1 MRSKVWWWTPPL
13 HGLDIE
19 REARSIYFWP
29 IHASQ
34 HAVLTISRELWV
46 GMKKV
51 WLKALL
57 LHSTPF
63 GLLKYYSN
71 LQLLLTRLKNFD
83 VDLNPSSDSSIF
95 KSCIYCIYFME
106 KWELWEK
113 HHEYYF
119 SGSISILWLKM
130 KKPQGMESEWR
141 VWKCLLHCQAHSSC
155 SWMSKAA
162 QCKHAMWARFN

>member
-13 HGLDIE
+13 HGLNIK

-29 IHASQ
+29 IHAKQ

-46 GMKKV
+46 GIKKV

-57 LHSTPF
+57 AYSTPF
-63 GLLKYYSN
+63 GLLKYFSN
-71 LQLLLTRLKNFD
+71 LQLLLTSLKSFD

-95 KSCIYCIYFME
+95 NYCIYCME
-106 KWELWEK
+106 KWELGEK
-113 HHEYYF
+113 HHEYFF

-141 VWKCLLHCQAHSSC
+141 VWKCLLHCQLT
-155 SWMSKAA
+155 AA
-162 QCKHAMWARFN
+162 VSGGEQSKHAMWARFN

>member
-13 HGLDIE
+13 HGLNIE

-63 GLLKYYSN
+63 GLLKYFSN
-71 LQLLLTRLKNFD
+71 LQLLLTRFKNFD
-83 VDLNPSSDSSIF
+83 VDLNPSSDSF
-95 KSCIYCIYFME
+95 QFLHLLHGEMGA
-106 KWELWEK
+106 
-113 HHEYYF
+113 
-119 SGSISILWLKM
+119 SGKTSWILFFRFHFNFVAQNEETTGHGIGVKGLKM
-130 KKPQGMESEWR
+130 SSSLPSSQQLYSWR
-141 VWKCLLHCQAHSSC
+141 
-155 SWMSKAA
+155 SKAA